1 MWVIGSSILAL
12 LMASVALFVRMRAAK
27 KPATVKKIIL
37 PPLFMSTGFLMFL
50 YPPARVPWAEVL
62 EAFIVGC
69 VFSLLLIR
77 TSTFEKRSNDI
88 YLKRSKVFIII
99 LVGLVIV
106 RIGLKLY
113 LGQQISIE
121 ETSGLFFILAF
132 GMIAP
137 WRLAMYFKF
146 KKLQT
151 YSEG

>member
-1 MWVIGSSILAL
+1 MNFWIIGSSILAI
-12 LMASVALFVRMRAAK
+12 LMGCLAMFIRMRAAR

-50 YPPARVPWAEVL
+50 YPQARVSWS
-62 EAFIVGC
+62 EAMEALIVGV

-77 TSTFEKRSNDI
+77 TSSFERRTGDI
-88 YLKRSKVFIII
+88 YLKRSKAFIII
-99 LVGLVIV
+99 L
-106 RIGLKLY
+106 IGLLLIRIFLKIY

-121 ETSGLFFILAF
+121 ETSGLFYILAF

-137 WRLAMYFKF
+137 WRIAMYVKF

-151 YSEG
+151 T

>member
-1 MWVIGSSILAL
+1 
-12 LMASVALFVRMRAAK
+12 MASVALFVRMRAAK